1 MADQEKNAIKNSILP
16 IIRTASPQIRVQLTA
31 TLQKVLHNDFPE
43 KWSGF
48 LQATINLLSTQ
59 DVQSVFAGLQ
69 CLLAIC
75 RTYRFKVGD
84 TRNDFEQIVE
94 QTFPHLLN
102 IGNSLVDETSLEAG
116 EMLRTVLKAYK
127 HAIYVSTS

>member
-1 MADQEKNAIKNSILP
+1 MADQEKNAVKNRILP
-16 IIRTASPQIRVQLTA
+16 ILRVATPQIRVQLTA
-31 TLQKVLHNDFPE
+31 TLQKVLHNDFPQN
-43 KWSGF
+43 WSGF
-48 LQATINLLSTQ
+48 LPATIGLLSTQ

-75 RTYRFKVGD
+75 RTYRFKIGD

-102 IGNSLVDETSLEAG
+102 IGNSLVEETSLEAG

-127 HAIYVSTS
+127 HAIYVS